1 MFEFIRELIIAIFLG
16 CFWSVVAVG
25 GWLLIKNYIG
35 PYVINTMNKGINSK
49 QKPLIL
55 IGLISFGISFF
66 QEIAVI
72 FFLVSIVGFFLY
84 QD

>member
-1 MFEFIRELIIAIFLG
+1 MFELIGELIIAIFIG
-16 CFWSVVAVG
+16 CVWVAVVAVG
-25 GWLLIKNYIG
+25 VLLIKNYIG